1 MLWSR
6 NAWQGIIATSET
18 AKTLCIKISDDLLS
32 LVTNKNGGISS
43 SLLSGSGALI
53 RNRRMLSLGRSVTYG
68 TDGSSETRLSK
79 STDSGPLRPT
89 RVSGLMAG
97 RPTRPHSSGRKRGMV
112 TRHLNEADD
121 VPTKI
126 VKAIGDMCGM
136 LIYTVIVGLVL
147 YAVLR

>member
-89 RVSGLMAG
+89 RVSGLMARSPDTATQFG
-97 RPTRPHSSGRKRGMV
+97 
-112 TRHLNEADD
+112 
-121 VPTKI
+121 TKERDGHAAF
-126 VKAIGDMCGM
+126 K
-136 LIYTVIVGLVL
+136 
-147 YAVLR
+147 